1 MTEIAQTHADTL
13 PKGVLVGAAILISFA
28 ISTTLFGRV
37 SDIGVSHMP
46 DISAY
51 RVLELRFADRTDGGI
66 DLHDASD
73 GATISTV
80 PPGIG
85 GFVRATMRGLARERR
100 REGIGEEPPFTL
112 TRWTDGTVSLEDKTT
127 GRRVNLDAFGPTN
140 AEAFARLFND
150 RENVR

>member
-1 MTEIAQTHADTL
+1 MTEIAETHVDSL
-13 PKGVLVGAAILISFA
+13 PKGILLGAAILISFA
-28 ISTTLFGRV
+28 IGTTLFGRV

-46 DISAY
+46 EVRPYQA
-51 RVLELRFADRTDGGI
+51 LELRFEDRIDGGI
-66 DLHDASD
+66 DIHDAAD

-80 PPGIG
+80 PPGVG

-100 REGIGEEPPFTL
+100 REDIGEEIPFTL

-140 AEAFARLFND
+140 SAAFARLFND

>member
-1 MTEIAQTHADTL
+1 MTEIAESHAGAL
-13 PKGVLVGAAILISFA
+13 PRGILVGAAVLISFA
-28 ISTTLFGRV
+28 IATTFVGRI

-46 DISAY
+46 DIRAY
-51 RVLELRFADRTDGGI
+51 RVLELRFEDRADGGI
-66 DLHDASD
+66 DIHDAAD

-100 REGIGEEPPFTL
+100 REDIGEEPPFTL
-112 TRWTDGTVSLEDKTT
+112 TRWNDGTVSLEDKTT